1 MTGRIRGPLA
11 DAAPAVATAL
21 VILIHCGV
29 ARLLLEADEF
39 RVYVA
44 GHPIEWVCAVRRH
57 FGVPCP
63 TCGLT
68 RSVVLA
74 LHGHALRAWRV
85 APGGAAAVVSGLL
98 FVLGLLV
105 LAGLRI
111 ARSSASEVFRAR
123 LSRGALV
130 CVAIVLVVWIGGWA
144 IEFVNSVH
152 LR

>member
-11 DAAPAVATAL
+11 DAAPAGATAV
-21 VILIHCGV
+21 VILINGGA
-29 ARLLLEADEF
+29 ARLLLDADEF

-44 GHPIEWVCAVRRH
+44 GRPIEWVCAVRRH

-63 TCGLT
+63 TCGFT

-85 APGGAAAVVSGLL
+85 APGGAAAVAGGLL

-111 ARSSASEVFRAR
+111 ARSSAAEVFRAR

-130 CVAIVLVVWIGGWA
+130 CAAIVLAVWIGGWA
-144 IEFVNSVH
+144 IELANSVH